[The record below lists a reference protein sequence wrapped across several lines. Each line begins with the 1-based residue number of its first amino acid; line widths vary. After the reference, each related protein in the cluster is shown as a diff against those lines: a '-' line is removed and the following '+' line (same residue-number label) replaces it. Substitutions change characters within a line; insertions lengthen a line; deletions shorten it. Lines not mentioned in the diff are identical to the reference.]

1 MLYPVLSL
9 TGVDGELALAVA
21 DDYSPTAAEPNGN
34 SLTIFFRD
42 QQARDDAR
50 QAIAAAFPAAVVAA
64 REVDDEDWARRSQ
77 ESLQPITIGRVTV
90 YPSFR
95 DLRLL
100 SPSLESRTPSPVAIV
115 IQPSMGFGTGHH
127 ATTRLCLLA
136 LQREALAGRSVL
148 DIGTGSGILAI
159 ASVLL
164 GASRAVG
171 IDNDPDAIHAA
182 CENLSLNP
190 EVTAVAFEVAE
201 LGELPVHPETTD
213 IAIANLTGALLAR
226 EARKILAAVRPG
238 GRIIVSGLLAEER
251 GDVLAAFQPAALAWE
266 QQEDEWVA
274 FALTAPP
281 NDLP

>member
-1 MLYPVLSL
+1 MLYPAVSI
-9 TGVDGELALAVA
+9 TGPDSELVLAVA
-21 DDYSPTAAEPNGN
+21 DDYSPTAAEHCGN
-34 SLTIFFRD
+34 SLTVFFRD
-42 QQARDDAR
+42 PQARDDAR
-50 QAIAAAFPAAVVAA
+50 QAMAAVFPDAVIAA

-77 ESLQPITIGRVTV
+77 ENLQPITIGRLTV
-90 YPSFR
+90 YPSGG

-100 SPSLESRTPSPVAIV
+100 HPSPAIV

-182 CENLSLNP
+182 RENLTLNP
-190 EVTAVAFEVAE
+190 QMTGVAFQVAE
-201 LGELPVHPETTD
+201 LGELQLNQSTTD
-213 IAIANLTGALLAR
+213 IAVANLTGALLAR
-226 EARKILAAVRPG
+226 EGRRILAAVRPG
-238 GRIIVSGLLAEER
+238 GRIIVSGLLATER

-274 FALTAPP
+274 LAFTAPP

>member
-1 MLYPVLSL
+1 MLYSAVSI
-9 TGVDGELALAVA
+9 TGADSELVLAVA
-21 DDYSPTAAEPNGN
+21 DDYSPTAAEDRGN
-34 SLTIFFRD
+34 SLTVFFRD
-42 QQARDDAR
+42 PQARDDAR
-50 QAIAAAFPAAVVAA
+50 QAIAAAFPDAVIAA

-77 ESLQPITIGRVTV
+77 ENLQPITIGRLTV
-90 YPSFR
+90 YPSGR

-100 SPSLESRTPSPVAIV
+100 RPSPESPGLSPAIV

-182 CENLSLNP
+182 RENLSLNSQ
-190 EVTAVAFEVAE
+190 VTRVAFQVSE
-201 LGELPVHPETTD
+201 LGELHLNPSTTD
-213 IAIANLTGALLAR
+213 IAVANLTGALLAR
-226 EARKILAAVRPG
+226 EGRRILAAVRPG
-238 GRIIVSGLLAEER
+238 GRIIVSGLVAAER
-251 GDVLAAFQPAALAWE
+251 GDVLAAFQPAVLAWE

-274 FALTAPP
+274 LAFTAPP